1 MSPGKSYKNYILKL
15 QKNKKLTGI
24 IKVGEDLYLD
34 LGKPSERFVFEF
46 MDIKILK
53 EVINGNKGQVF
64 FLMTWP
70 LKSIAIDYFLEK
82 EERMRLRKNTPT
94 EYKEL
99 KKIGKKR
106 VITVGTISSLKG
118 QVTLYKEGQRWAE
131 LGSKKKLLKKIN
143 SFCIT
148 HHIKEA
154 MELNK
159 ERREKYSLLTNGKS
173 KILSNFLIATEKLSL
188 LPVKLQEL
196 KALPFN
202 KKGINILCKEVI
214 SMKNVPSFQS
224 KVSLKKF
231 PKLREFRRLKVGG
244 LVKGLYD
251 AYKKKDFKLASNLL
265 RKEMKRL
272 DSFPGMYCMHRHVVE
287 SILRTSNY
295 GPIHQAKAKSLNIPI
310 KDVGK
315 ISWNFIL
322 SQILTFP
329 LAYQIDKLA
338 FPFQQKGIPIICQDV
353 PFIPEY

>member
-1 MSPGKSYKNYILKL
+1 MKNYTLFLLFLISFSTYGMSPGKSYKNYILKL

-131 LGSKKKLLKKIN
+131 LGSKKK
-143 SFCIT
+143 S
-148 HHIKEA
+148 
-154 MELNK
+154 
-159 ERREKYSLLTNGKS
+159 Y
-173 KILSNFLIATEKLSL
+173 
-188 LPVKLQEL
+188 
-196 KALPFN
+196 
-202 KKGINILCKEVI
+202 
-214 SMKNVPSFQS
+214 
-224 KVSLKKF
+224 
-231 PKLREFRRLKVGG
+231 
-244 LVKGLYD
+244 
-251 AYKKKDFKLASNLL
+251 
-265 RKEMKRL
+265 
-272 DSFPGMYCMHRHVVE
+272 
-287 SILRTSNY
+287 
-295 GPIHQAKAKSLNIPI
+295 
-310 KDVGK
+310 
-315 ISWNFIL
+315 
-322 SQILTFP
+322 
-329 LAYQIDKLA
+329 
-338 FPFQQKGIPIICQDV
+338 
-353 PFIPEY
+353 